1 MPKPIY
7 YHTAYTDRALA
18 QWCEMHD
25 KVPPCCT
32 SQKEYYLKHYG
43 PEIKAVEEIIKLN
56 EL

>member
-1 MPKPIY
+1 LPKPIY